1 MKFLKYLFKSFFFE
15 TLPKGLI
22 LLVIV
27 AIFFGLVITGGLG
40 IVALGVHLLGEEL
53 FGTVMQVVL
62 LSLLALLAITY
73 VVDYVRMEY
82 KGFKQQQEYKKHIEN
97 YKKTYENEK

>member
-15 TLPKGLI
+15 TLPMGLT
-22 LLVIV
+22 LLVMIAV
-27 AIFFGLVITGGLG
+27 PFGTLTAVVLG
-40 IVALGVHLLGEEL
+40 ILTLGEHFLGKEL
-53 FGTVMQVVL
+53 FGRVMLIVMLSSLVL
-62 LSLLALLAITY
+62 LA
-73 VVDYVRMEY
+73 VVYIIDYVRMEY

>member
-40 IVALGVHLLGEEL
+40 IVALGV
-53 FGTVMQVVL
+53 
-62 LSLLALLAITY
+62 
-73 VVDYVRMEY
+73 R
-82 KGFKQQQEYKKHIEN
+82 
-97 YKKTYENEK
+97 

>member
-53 FGTVMQVVL
+53 FGTVMQIVL

-73 VVDYVRMEY
+73 VVNYVRMEY
-82 KGFKQQQEYKKHIEN
+82 KGFKKQQEYKKYVEEN
-97 YKKTYENEK
+97 DK

>member
-1 MKFLKYLFKSFFFE
+1 MKFLKYLFKTFFFE

-22 LLVIV
+22 LLVTV

-53 FGTVMQVVL
+53 FGTVMQIVL

-73 VVDYVRMEY
+73 VVNYVRMEY
-82 KGFKQQQEYKKHIEN
+82 KGFKKQQEYKKYVE
-97 YKKTYENEK
+97 ENEK